1 MSDMW
6 LFLTNL
12 LWNLTIVLLIGE
24 ILSVIILIFVNIF
37 NGYFLVGRK
46 MAKVM
51 EKGHSVLA
59 VKIRSDRYISLKPQI
74 FDFPYSNLV
83 KVLYEYEYNGVKYN
97 YYSFSDDYNNDE
109 LVLYFSRNPA
119 KAKELRDFCGIN
131 DIVRKVIIILC
142 IVIVFFIWYKYFI

>member
-51 EKGHSVLA
+51 EKGH
-59 VKIRSDRYISLKPQI
+59 
-74 FDFPYSNLV
+74 
-83 KVLYEYEYNGVKYN
+83 
-97 YYSFSDDYNNDE
+97 
-109 LVLYFSRNPA
+109 
-119 KAKELRDFCGIN
+119 
-131 DIVRKVIIILC
+131 
-142 IVIVFFIWYKYFI
+142 